1 MSKSLNPESRGIFSA
16 SRRSV
21 LRSVAGAAVVA
32 ALGASLSACGQA
44 ASAETNIG
52 NSLEQITELAKEEGT
67 VQLIAVPED
76 WANYGSQFSTFTEK
90 YGIAAPVATPN
101 ASSAD
106 ELTAVKNL
114 KGQKTQPDVIDIG
127 YSFTGKAESEGLI
140 TPYKP
145 SNFEAIPDN
154 LKDPDGMWVGAY
166 YGVVQVGT
174 NTSIVEAPKTW
185 DDLLDPKYK
194 GKIALPG
201 DPRKGASSIA
211 AVFAAALANG
221 GSVDNIQ
228 PGIDFFE
235 KLAKSGNLVSITSP
249 ASALSTG
256 QAAVVFDWNYNFLG
270 MEKEL
275 EKSGIT
281 LETTTFEDGVFGN
294 YYAQPVVADSPHPN
308 SARLWVDWLTSD
320 EGSELFALGGGI
332 PARYLEL
339 KDAGKLSDEAL
350 AMLPDAEVISKIE
363 FPTVEQG
370 EAASQLIVDQWAQKV
385 ASQ

>member
-1 MSKSLNPESRGIFSA
+1 MTNPLIPAARRLSLT
-16 SRRSV
+16 SRRTV
-21 LRSVAGAAVVA
+21 LRSVAGVAVLA
-32 ALGASLSACGQA
+32 ALGGSIAACSQTPT
-44 ASAETNIG
+44 ASAAVGT
-52 NSLEQITELAKEEGT
+52 SLEEITKLAKEEGT
-67 VQLIAVPED
+67 AQLIAVPAD

-90 YGIAAPVATPN
+90 YGIATPVATPD

-127 YSFTGKAESEGLI
+127 YSFTGKAAADKLI
-140 TPYKP
+140 APYKP
-145 SNFEAIPDN
+145 SNFEAIPDD

-174 NTSIVEAPKTW
+174 NTNVVEAPQTW
-185 DDLLDPKYK
+185 NDLLDPKYK

-211 AVFAAALANG
+211 AVFAAALGNG
-221 GSVDNIQ
+221 GSVDDIQ

-249 ASALSTG
+249 VSALSTG

-270 MEKEL
+270 MEEEL
-275 EKSGIT
+275 KKSNIK
-281 LETTTFEDGVFGN
+281 LETKTFEEGVFGN

-308 SARLWVDWLTSD
+308 AARLWVDWLTSD

-332 PARYLEL
+332 PARYIEL
-339 KDAGKLSDEAL
+339 KEAGKLSKEAL
-350 AMLPDAEVISKIE
+350 AQLPDAEVISKIK

-370 EAASQLIVDQWAQKV
+370 EAGGKLIVDQWASKV

>member
-1 MSKSLNPESRGIFSA
+1 MNNPLVPAARRLTTA
-16 SRRSV
+16 SRRTV
-21 LRSVAGAAVVA
+21 LRSVAGVAVFA
-32 ALGASLSACGQA
+32 ALGGSLAACSQTPSEAATIGTTLEELSA
-44 ASAETNIG
+44 
-52 NSLEQITELAKEEGT
+52 LAKSEGT
-67 VQLIAVPED
+67 VQLIAVPAD
-76 WANYGSQFSTFTEK
+76 WANYGSQFSAFTEK
-90 YGIAAPVATPN
+90 YGVATPVATPD

-127 YSFTGKAESEGLI
+127 YSFTGKAADDKLI

-145 SNFEAIPDN
+145 SNFESIPDD
-154 LKDPDGMWVGAY
+154 LKDPNGMWVGAY

-174 NTSIVEAPKTW
+174 NTNVVEAPKTW

-221 GSVDNIQ
+221 GTVDNIQ

-249 ASALSTG
+249 VSALSTG

-270 MEKEL
+270 MDEEL
-275 EKSGIT
+275 KKSDVK
-281 LETTTFEDGVFGN
+281 LETKTFEEGVFGN

-339 KDAGKLSDEAL
+339 KDAGKLSDQAL
-350 AMLPDAEVISKIE
+350 AQLPEAEVISKIK

-370 EAASQLIVDQWAQKV
+370 ESAGKMIVDQWASKV

>member
-1 MSKSLNPESRGIFSA
+1 MNNPLVPPARRSLAA
-16 SRRSV
+16 SRRTV
-21 LRSVAGAAVVA
+21 LRSVAGVAVLA
-32 ALGASLSACGQA
+32 ALGGSLAACSQTPTA
-44 ASAETNIG
+44 AATIG
-52 NSLEQITELAKEEGT
+52 TSLEEMTTLAKAEGT
-67 VQLIAVPED
+67 VQLIATPAD

-90 YGIAAPVATPN
+90 YGIATPVATPD

-114 KGQKTQPDVIDIG
+114 RGQKTQPDVIDIG
-127 YSFTGKAESEGLI
+127 YSFTGKAADEKLI
-140 TPYKP
+140 APYKP
-145 SNFEAIPDN
+145 SNFDAIPAD

-174 NTSIVEAPKTW
+174 NTNVVEAPQTW

-194 GKIALPG
+194 GKVALPG

-211 AVFAAALANG
+211 AVFAAALAHG
-221 GSVDNIQ
+221 GSVDDIQ

-249 ASALSTG
+249 VSALSTG
-256 QAAVVFDWNYNFLG
+256 QAAVVLDWNYNFLG
-270 MEKEL
+270 MEAEL
-275 EKSGIT
+275 KKSGVV
-281 LETTTFEDGVFGN
+281 LETKTFEEGVFGN

-320 EGSELFALGGGI
+320 EGSELFARGGGI
-332 PARYLEL
+332 PARYIEL
-339 KDAGKLSDEAL
+339 KEAGKLSAEAL
-350 AMLPDAEVISKIE
+350 AKLPEAGVIEKIK

-370 EAASQLIVDQWAQKV
+370 EAAGKLIVDQWAQKV

>member
-1 MSKSLNPESRGIFSA
+1 MSKLQNPHSRSFFAA
-16 SRRSV
+16 SRRTV
-21 LRSVAGAAVVA
+21 LRSVATLAVVA
-32 ALGASLSACGQA
+32 TLGGTLTACNQASTAEA
-44 ASAETNIG
+44 AVGT
-52 NSLEQITELAKEEGT
+52 SLDEITKLAKDEGT

-76 WANYGSQFSTFTEK
+76 WANYKSQFETFTKK
-90 YGIAAPVATPN
+90 YGVATPVVN
-101 ASSAD
+101 PDASSAD

-114 KGQKTQPDVIDIG
+114 KGQSTQPDVIDIG
-127 YSFTGKAESEGLI
+127 YSFTGKAEEQGLI
-140 TPYKP
+140 EAYKP

-154 LKDPDGMWVGAY
+154 LKDPEGMWVGAY

-174 NTSIVEAPKTW
+174 NTNVVEAPKTW

-194 GKIALPG
+194 GKVALPG

-211 AVFAAALANG
+211 AVFAAALAHG

-249 ASALSTG
+249 VSALSTG
-256 QAAVVFDWNYNFLG
+256 QAAVVLDWNYNFLG

-275 EKSGIT
+275 AKSNVK
-281 LETTTFEDGVFGN
+281 LETTTFDDGVFGN
-294 YYAQPVVADSPHPN
+294 YYAQPVVANSPHPN

-320 EGSELFALGGGI
+320 EASELFALGGGI
-332 PARYLEL
+332 PARYVEL
-339 KDAGKLSDEAL
+339 KKAGKLSDEAL
-350 AMLPDAEVISKIE
+350 SKLPDADVISKIT

-370 EAASQLIVDQWAQKV
+370 EAASELIVEQWAQKV